1 MIDIGTTEILLTLIS
16 GGIVG
21 LFLALF
27 GGGGSVLAAPL
38 LLNLVGVLDAHIA
51 IGTSA
56 AAVSAN
62 AAVGLIGHWRKE
74 RVKWPCASVFAVAGV
89 IGSLAGS
96 TLAKSIEGDLLLFA
110 FSIAM
115 ALIALSMLRKPKSVG
130 NMNVRINAEFISKL
144 VPIGLLAGFAAG
156 FFGIGGGFLI
166 IPGLMLATGMTITNA
181 AASSL
186 LSVTVFGAATAG
198 NYAVSNLV
206 DWHLFGLLLGG
217 GLFGTLIGLKL
228 ASRLAENMLLLRRL
242 FASMVILVA
251 LSIAWQS
258 MYIS

>member
-74 RVKWPCASVFAVAGV
+74 RV
-89 IGSLAGS
+89 
-96 TLAKSIEGDLLLFA
+96 
-110 FSIAM
+110 
-115 ALIALSMLRKPKSVG
+115 
-130 NMNVRINAEFISKL
+130 
-144 VPIGLLAGFAAG
+144 
-156 FFGIGGGFLI
+156 
-166 IPGLMLATGMTITNA
+166 
-181 AASSL
+181 
-186 LSVTVFGAATAG
+186 
-198 NYAVSNLV
+198 
-206 DWHLFGLLLGG
+206 
-217 GLFGTLIGLKL
+217 
-228 ASRLAENMLLLRRL
+228 
-242 FASMVILVA
+242 
-251 LSIAWQS
+251 
-258 MYIS
+258 